1 MSREQ
6 SILIL
11 VLPEHRI
18 PRDAQKRLQDHAKGR
33 SVLIITDKAQLEPLL
48 DQIEIVGGEFPPAL
62 ISRSPRLR
70 WYQSWYAGAD
80 WLQKFPEAKV
90 HPFVLTNS
98 SGIHGVQM
106 SEHLFGMLIAWY
118 RKFPSAFAAQK
129 SHEWLTFTYP
139 DMDVLAGKTMLIVG
153 YGTIG
158 QRVARVGKAFD
169 MKLVGVKRS
178 PTNEPDPHGVT
189 LDVFENLPRRL
200 GEADIVVNI
209 LPLTTQTKGLYN
221 KDIFRAM
228 KRDALFVNIGRGGSV
243 NEEDLV
249 EALQT
254 GLIKGALLDVTAEE
268 PLPPFSPLWDL
279 PNLMLTSHFSGFH
292 PQYDELAFQVFLEN
306 LDRYNRGEVVR
317 NVIDKNLG
325 Y

>member
-1 MSREQ
+1 MNTEQ
-6 SILIL
+6 SLLVL
-11 VLPEHRI
+11 VLPEHRV

-33 SVLIITDKAQLEPLL
+33 SVMVITDKSQLDPIL
-48 DQIEIVGGEFPPAL
+48 DTIEVVGGELPPSL
-62 ISRSPRLR
+62 ISRMPHLK

-80 WLQKFPEAKV
+80 WLQKFPEAKQ

-118 RKFPSAFAAQK
+118 RKFPAAFAAQGR
-129 SHEWLTFTYP
+129 HEWLTFSYP

-158 QRVARVGKAFD
+158 QRVARLGKAFD
-169 MKLVGVKRS
+169 MKVLGVKRTV
-178 PTNEPDPHGVT
+178 PTESDPYGVT
-189 LDVFENLPRRL
+189 VDVFENLQQRL

-209 LPLTTQTKGLYN
+209 LPLTNQTKAFYN
-221 KDIFRAM
+221 RDVFNAM

-243 NEEDLV
+243 NENDLV
-249 EALQT
+249 EALQN

-268 PLPPFSPLWDL
+268 PLPSDSPLWDL

-306 LDRYNRGEVVR
+306 LDRYNRGEVLK
-317 NVIDKNLG
+317 NVIDKDLG